1 MKWGAHEVDGRLA
14 AKNAI
19 KLRAALQEA
28 ANWKRIF
35 EAYKRTQPAT
45 SKNPAQD
52 RARARAWA
60 MLNIRF
66 DNEALLATLRRI
78 WADGFALGIVSA
90 EDAVRRARE
99 LKKAD
104 EPEYIDWK
112 NWKPGDSAAAL
123 LVKPTRAFQRLL
135 ESAGVTIRGIDQ
147 TGYDRMG
154 TALSDALALGLS
166 GDRAAKLI
174 RDTVSDP
181 ARALTI
187 AITETNRAI
196 SRATIERYQG
206 YGIEKVEWATS
217 SPCDICRA
225 NEGQVV
231 NLGSAF
237 NSGATQPPQHP
248 NCRCALLPV
257 IPDDEQAVNAAGV
270 VDIMPSEPSFQGI
283 TASTLL
289 EVRRR
294 GDKAMNDPRA
304 MKGADDLSA
313 AYEVAGYN
321 GLPRVVAAKEFD
333 ELAKTADVKV
343 YRGIKGTQSSNPIYR
358 KSAQDLID
366 EYKYGEHYAGY
377 GVFGNGTY
385 TTTKLS
391 TAIKYADDK
400 KDGVMEI
407 LVMDKSKFP
416 NQEDLKNRIINTI
429 HEIDVASDLAYKEM
443 IEEAT
448 RQGLTVSNLEDS
460 LLYKDYA
467 KKKQEFI
474 EMRITISD
482 PGTAATLWGY
492 DGFRLMLDTQDEYFY
507 VVLNRAKVV
516 IKE

>member
-1 MKWGAHEVDGRLA
+1 MKWGAHEVDGRIA

-19 KLRAALQEA
+19 KIRAALQEA

-35 EAYKRTQPAT
+35 EAYQRTQPAT

-60 MLNIRF
+60 MLNVQF
-66 DNEALLATLRRI
+66 NNEALLATLRRV

-104 EPEYIDWK
+104 DSDYVDWK
-112 NWKPGDSAAAL
+112 NWKPGDAAAAL
-123 LVKPTRAFQRLL
+123 LVKPTKAFQRLL
-135 ESAGVTIRGIDQ
+135 ETAGVTIRGVDQ

-196 SRATIERYQG
+196 SRATVERYQG
-206 YGIEKVEWATS
+206 YGLEQMEWATS
-217 SPCDICRA
+217 SPCDKCA
-225 NEGQVV
+225 QNEGQVV
-231 NLGSAF
+231 NIGSSF

-257 IPDDEQAVNAAGV
+257 IPDDEQVVGTAGV
-270 VDIMPSEPSFQGI
+270 VDVMPPERSFNGI
-283 TASTLL
+283 TETTIMAVRSKADKYMKERST
-289 EVRRR
+289 
-294 GDKAMNDPRA
+294 
-304 MKGADDLSA
+304 KGADDLAA

-321 GLPRVVAAKEFD
+321 GLPKVVDIDEFEKLSKE
-333 ELAKTADVKV
+333 ADVKV
-343 YRGIKGTQSSNPIYR
+343 FRGISTRGEGRPADVLVN
-358 KSAQDLID
+358 

-385 TTTKLS
+385 TS
-391 TAIKYADDK
+391 TESITAARYAAQDMKGFMEILIMDKSKYIDQESLKQKIAATIKEMDKSVEEAYDKMVNEASRLGYTVSTIEESQLYKDYKKYADD
-400 KDGVMEI
+400 I
-407 LVMDKSKFP
+407 L
-416 NQEDLKNRIINTI
+416 Q
-429 HEIDVASDLAYKEM
+429 
-443 IEEAT
+443 
-448 RQGLTVSNLEDS
+448 
-460 LLYKDYA
+460 
-467 KKKQEFI
+467 
-474 EMRITISD
+474 MRVTISD

-492 DGFRLMLDTQDEYFY
+492 DGFYLNTGNPSARGEEYY
-507 VVLNRAKVV
+507 YIILNRAKAVV
-516 IKE
+516 LK

>member
-14 AKNAI
+14 AKNASKI
-19 KLRAALQEA
+19 RAALQQA

-35 EAYKRTQPAT
+35 EAYQRTQPAV

-60 MLNIRF
+60 LLNLRF
-66 DNEALLATLRRI
+66 DNEALLATLRRV

-90 EDAVRRARE
+90 DDAVRQARE

-104 EPEYIDWK
+104 DSDYVDWS
-112 NWKPGDSAAAL
+112 NWKPGDAAAAL
-123 LVKPTRAFQRLL
+123 LVKPTRAFQALL
-135 ESAGVTIRGIDQ
+135 DTAGVTIRGIDQ
-147 TGYDRMG
+147 TGYDRIG

-187 AITETNRAI
+187 AITETNRAV
-196 SRATIERYQG
+196 SRATVERYQN
-206 YGIEKVEWATS
+206 YGLEQMEWATS
-217 SPCDICRA
+217 DPCPKCSQ
-225 NEGQVV
+225 NEGQIV
-231 NLGSAF
+231 NVGQAF
-237 NSGATQPPQHP
+237 NSGNTQPPVHP

-257 IPDDEQAVNAAGV
+257 IPDDEVNAAGV
-270 VDIMPSEPSFQGI
+270 VDVMPSEPSFQGI
-283 TASTLL
+283 TASTLM
-289 EVRRR
+289 EVRRK
-294 GDKAMNDPRA
+294 GDRAMNNPQPG
-304 MKGADDLSA
+304 KGADDLSA

-333 ELAKTADVKV
+333 ELAKEADVKV
-343 YRGIKGTQSSNPIYR
+343 YRGVVATKGKNPQ
-358 KSAQDLID
+358 SAQQLID

-385 TTTKLS
+385 TSTKSS
-391 TAIKYADDK
+391 TALKYAEDK

-416 NQEDLKNRIINTI
+416 NQEDLKKRITETI
-429 HEIDVASDLAYKEM
+429 KEIDAASDLAYKEM
-443 IEEAT
+443 MEQAT
-448 RQGLTVSNLEDS
+448 RMGLSTDS
-460 LLYKDYA
+460 PGFQPYLLDYA
-467 KKKQEFI
+467 RKKQEFI
-474 EMRITISD
+474 EMRVTISD